1 MQSLRHVKARWI
13 IFAVSGLGILSAVA
27 LESLPDS
34 ATTANVRGLLRLLAT
49 LAAAVP
55 GLYGLLRAEGR
66 AESAARQAQEAEA
79 ESKWNLAY
87 NTVKSALI
95 AAIPYLFPKEDPGNI
110 RANIMVE
117 DEGLLSPYVFTDLMR
132 LDGDSNVAWRKGEG
146 CCGAAWQQALVPPIG
161 DQWRPV
167 IAPTIKANTAR
178 TRWGL
183 TSDQL
188 RQTRHVKWVVSVPMF
203 YAETGVSTFVGILN
217 FHGIAALRNSGRLD
231 ENDFLGTAARLAT
244 SLAQM
249 LVEEELVAFEL
260 G

>member
-1 MQSLRHVKARWI
+1 MASLRHVRDRWLV
-13 IFAVSGLGILSAVA
+13 FSLSGLGILSAVA
-27 LESLPDS
+27 LESVPDS
-34 ATTANVRGLLRLLAT
+34 GTTANVRGGLRLIAT

-55 GLYGLLRAEGR
+55 GLYGLLRAEVR
-66 AESAARQAQEAEA
+66 AERATRQAQDAEA

-95 AAIPYLFPKEDPGNI
+95 AAIPYLYPKEDPGNI

-117 DEGLLSPYVFTDLMR
+117 DEGVLSPYVFTDLMR
-132 LDGDSNVAWRKGEG
+132 LDGDSNLGWKKGEG
-146 CCGAAWQQALVPPIG
+146 CCGAAWQQALVPPVG

-167 IAPTIKANTAR
+167 IAPTIKPSTAR
-178 TRWGL
+178 RRWGL
-183 TSDQL
+183 TPEQL

-203 YAETGVSTFVGILN
+203 YAETGASTFAGILN
-217 FHGIAALRNSGRLD
+217 FHGVAALRKPGRLD
-231 ENDFLGTAARLAT
+231 DNDFLGTSARLAT

-249 LVEEELVAFEL
+249 LVEEDLIAFET